1 MFLAT
6 GATVFNGASV
16 GARSEVRVNGTAHLL
31 SELPPDTTVPINWVA
46 VGRPAQLFPP
56 EAHDA
61 IWALQEPMNFPKEI
75 FGLDRPGLGE
85 TIMPKLM
92 ERYTRFLETHREDVA
107 LDGGAS

>member
-1 MFLAT
+1 MRYT
-6 GATVFNGASV
+6 HRSQRPN
-16 GARSEVRVNGTAHLL
+16 SEVRVNGTVYLL

-46 VGRPAQLFPP
+46 AGRPAQLFPP
-56 EAHDA
+56 EAHDG
-61 IWALQEPMNFPKEI
+61 IWAREEPMNFPKEI

-92 ERYTRFLETHREDVA
+92 ERYRRFLQTHGEDVA